1 MYSVR
6 VNYGIDQ
13 TRKVFLTEK
22 ELKKAFRSKEDFD
35 KFIDKL
41 DKETRKDVPHDHTS

>member
-6 VNYGIDQ
+6 VNYGIEQ

-22 ELKKAFRSKEDFD
+22 ELKKAFRSEKDFD
-35 KFIDKL
+35 KFIGKL
-41 DKETRKDVPHDHTS
+41 KKETRKDVPNE

>member
-22 ELKKAFRSKEDFD
+22 ELKKAFRSKKDFD

-41 DKETRKDVPHDHTS
+41 DKEIRKDVPHE

>member
-6 VNYGIDQ
+6 VYYGIDQ

-22 ELKKAFRSKEDFD
+22 ELKKAFRSEEDFD
-35 KFIDKL
+35 KFIEKIK
-41 DKETRKDVPHDHTS
+41 KEIKKDGSE